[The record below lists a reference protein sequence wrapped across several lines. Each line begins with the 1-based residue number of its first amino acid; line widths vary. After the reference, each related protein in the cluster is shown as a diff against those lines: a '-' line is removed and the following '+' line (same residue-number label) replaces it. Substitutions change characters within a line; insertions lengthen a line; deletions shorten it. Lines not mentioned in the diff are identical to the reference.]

1 MREDIDI
8 DAIKAQLLA
17 RAKEIAEA
25 AEAAEESLRPVE
37 LDQGRMG
44 RLSRMGDL
52 QEHEMALAV
61 HRREQAELK
70 PLAVHRR
77 EQAELKRIEGALE
90 RLAEDEYGDCVS
102 CGAEIG
108 AKRLN
113 ADPSV
118 ATCIDCASRA
128 HP

>member
-25 AEAAEESLRPVE
+25 AEAAEGTLRPVE

-44 RLSRMGDL
+44 RLSRMGEL

-70 PLAVHRR
+70 RI
-77 EQAELKRIEGALE
+77 EQALA
-90 RLAEDEYGDCVS
+90 RLAEGEYGECVS
-102 CGAEIG
+102 CGAKIG
-108 AKRLN
+108 AKPLN
-113 ADPSV
+113 AEPSV

>member
-1 MREDIDI
+1 MMREDIDK
-8 DAIKAQLLA
+8 DALKAQLIA
-17 RAKEIAEA
+17 RAKEITEA
-25 AEAAEESLRPVE
+25 AEAAEEALRPVE
-37 LDQGRMG
+37 LDQGRSG

-70 PLAVHRR
+70 
-77 EQAELKRIEGALE
+77 RIEGALA

-113 ADPSV
+113 AEPSV
-118 ATCIDCASRA
+118 LTCIDCASRA

>member
-1 MREDIDI
+1 MREDIDV
-8 DAIKAQLLA
+8 DALKAQLIA
-17 RAKEIAEA
+17 RANEITEA
-25 AEAAEESLRPVE
+25 AEAAEESLRPVK
-37 LDQGRMG
+37 LDQGRSG

-70 PLAVHRR
+70 
-77 EQAELKRIEGALE
+77 RIEEALA
-90 RLAEDEYGDCVS
+90 RMAEDEYGECVS
-102 CGAEIG
+102 CGAEIS